1 MEMLFVNNAFVVIKI
16 FGAETNVCS
25 ISTAAPPPI
34 SHPCLGHAGNL
45 LLPFLPNI
53 YGNQPNTVRPHT
65 LHASY
70 NACYTE
76 VFHVLWYFWCGSDW
90 WKNVVQRWWIPAGPP
105 HQVIKRW
112 AGTKPQINP
121 PLLHLHYQQL
131 TMVMMK
137 TALQKGKTQSL
148 RSRFYQCSILFQY

>member
-1 MEMLFVNNAFVVIKI
+1 MLFVNNTFVVIKI

-53 YGNQPNTVRPHT
+53 YGNQANTVLQSHT

-90 WKNVVQRWWIPAGPP
+90 CGKMWYYDGEFLLGAPQ
-105 HQVIKRW
+105 QVIKRW
-112 AGTKPQINP
+112 AAT
-121 PLLHLHYQQL
+121 
-131 TMVMMK
+131 
-137 TALQKGKTQSL
+137 
-148 RSRFYQCSILFQY
+148 

>member
-1 MEMLFVNNAFVVIKI
+1 MLFVNNAFVVIKI

-53 YGNQPNTVRPHT
+53 YGNLPNTVRSHT

-90 WKNVVQRWWIPAGPP
+90 CGKMWYYDGEFLLGAPQ
-105 HQVIKRW
+105 QVIKRW
-112 AGTKPQINP
+112 AAT
-121 PLLHLHYQQL
+121 
-131 TMVMMK
+131 
-137 TALQKGKTQSL
+137 
-148 RSRFYQCSILFQY
+148 